1 MPSVNR
7 RNESVPCYGCTER
20 TPPDCHVRCERYKAY
35 EAQRAEARKQK
46 EANIVRMELMWDS
59 YCRAMKRVRRR

>member
-1 MPSVNR
+1 MNR

-20 TPPDCHVRCERYKAY
+20 TPPDCHGRCDRYKAY

-46 EANIVRMELMWDS
+46 EANIERMELSYES
-59 YCRAMKRVRRR
+59 YCRAMKKTRRR

>member
-1 MPSVNR
+1 MPSVNT

-20 TPPDCHVRCERYKAY
+20 TPPDCHVRCDRYKAY

-46 EANIVRMELMWDS
+46 EANIERMELSYES
-59 YCRAMKRVRRR
+59 YCRAMKGRRRR